1 MGYILPFSFAQDTNI
16 FIMKSFL
23 LFTACLA
30 VASAQYVHYGAGGYT
45 YGAGAYP
52 YVTGAYPYAAG
63 AYPVVTTGATYVP
76 TYTAPVA
83 APVVAAAP
91 AVTATQFH
99 GQDELGNTQYGY
111 SNINSAKHEVGN
123 AHGVQGTYSYV
134 DANGIVQTTNYIADD
149 LGFRVSATN
158 LPVGPG
164 TPKVVATPVVSVAA
178 TTDVVAPATYT
189 VPVAAHTPVT
199 YAAPAPV
206 VAPITYAAAAP
217 IVTHAAPVHHYTLP
231 VAPTFDGKA
240 PEPVQDTPEVAA
252 AKAAHIALVKA
263 NQLPVHT
270 YTLPVAPVHEY
281 ELPVAPVFDGE
292 APEPVQDTP
301 EVAAAK
307 AAHIALVEA
316 NALPKAPEFYD
327 LPVAPVDTPE
337 VAAAKAEHMKAVE
350 AALAGQ
356 TYAPTYT
363 HTAPPAEVKVVEAPA
378 AIAYTAAPIAA
389 PIAPLA
395 ARLPYAGYAGYH
407 YAATPAVT
415 TAAVAP
421 TTVVAS
427 APITTAYAGYGY
439 PAGYGYAAGYG
450 YNAYAA
456 GYVYGGYGYPY
467 GYVGAYPAAYSAYTP
482 YAGYAGYGYAATP
495 VTTAHAVTHKVE

>member
-63 AYPVVTTGATYVP
+63 AYPVVTTGATYAP

-83 APVVAAAP
+83 APAVAAAP

-158 LPVGPG
+158 LPVAPG
-164 TPKVVATPVVSVAA
+164 TPEVVAPVAAPSLTGSFPVAA
-178 TTDVVAPATYT
+178 TTPIVAPATYT

-206 VAPITYAAAAP
+206 VAPVTYAAAAP

-240 PEPVQDTPEVAA
+240 PEPIQDTPEVAA
-252 AKAAHIALVKA
+252 AKAAHIAKVEG
-263 NQLPVHT
+263 NVLPAEHVF
-270 YTLPVAPVHEY
+270 YDLPVAPVY
-281 ELPVAPVFDGE
+281 DGK

-307 AAHIALVEA
+307 AAHIAL
-316 NALPKAPEFYD
+316 
-327 LPVAPVDTPE
+327 
-337 VAAAKAEHMKAVE
+337 
-350 AALAGQ
+350 
-356 TYAPTYT
+356 
-363 HTAPPAEVKVVEAPA
+363 
-378 AIAYTAAPIAA
+378 
-389 PIAPLA
+389 
-395 ARLPYAGYAGYH
+395 
-407 YAATPAVT
+407 
-415 TAAVAP
+415 
-421 TTVVAS
+421 
-427 APITTAYAGYGY
+427 
-439 PAGYGYAAGYG
+439 
-450 YNAYAA
+450 
-456 GYVYGGYGYPY
+456 
-467 GYVGAYPAAYSAYTP
+467 
-482 YAGYAGYGYAATP
+482 
-495 VTTAHAVTHKVE
+495 

>member
-16 FIMKSFL
+16 FRMKSFL

-30 VASAQYVHYGAGGYT
+30 VTSAQYVHYGAGGYT

-63 AYPVVTTGATYVP
+63 AYPVVTTGATYAP
-76 TYTAPVA
+76 TY
-83 APVVAAAP
+83 AAP
-91 AVTATQFH
+91 AVTATQYH

-158 LPVGPG
+158 LPVAPG
-164 TPKVVATPVVSVAA
+164 TPKVVAPTTP
-178 TTDVVAPATYT
+178 VVAPATYT

-206 VAPITYAAAAP
+206 VAPVTYAAAAP

-252 AKAAHIALVKA
+252 AKAAHIALVEA

-281 ELPVAPVFDGE
+281 ELPVAPVFDGV

-307 AAHIALVEA
+307 AAHIAL
-316 NALPKAPEFYD
+316 
-327 LPVAPVDTPE
+327 
-337 VAAAKAEHMKAVE
+337 
-350 AALAGQ
+350 
-356 TYAPTYT
+356 
-363 HTAPPAEVKVVEAPA
+363 
-378 AIAYTAAPIAA
+378 
-389 PIAPLA
+389 
-395 ARLPYAGYAGYH
+395 
-407 YAATPAVT
+407 
-415 TAAVAP
+415 
-421 TTVVAS
+421 
-427 APITTAYAGYGY
+427 
-439 PAGYGYAAGYG
+439 
-450 YNAYAA
+450 
-456 GYVYGGYGYPY
+456 
-467 GYVGAYPAAYSAYTP
+467 
-482 YAGYAGYGYAATP
+482 
-495 VTTAHAVTHKVE
+495 

>member
-23 LFTACLA
+23 LFTASLA

-63 AYPVVTTGATYVP
+63 AYPVVTTGATYAP

-83 APVVAAAP
+83 APTVAAAP
-91 AVTATQFH
+91 AVTATQYH

-158 LPVGPG
+158 LPVAPG
-164 TPKVVATPVVSVAA
+164 TPNA
-178 TTDVVAPATYT
+178 VAPIA
-189 VPVAAHTPVT
+189 VPVAAPPPVT

-206 VAPITYAAAAP
+206 VAPVTYAAAAP

-252 AKAAHIALVKA
+252 AKAAHIALVEA

-292 APEPVQDTP
+292 APEPVEDTP

-307 AAHIALVEA
+307 AAHIAKVEG
-316 NALPKAPEFYD
+316 NVLPAEHVFYD
-327 LPVAPVDTPE
+327 LPVAPVHEYELP
-337 VAAAKAEHMKAVE
+337 VA
-350 AALAGQ
+350 
-356 TYAPTYT
+356 
-363 HTAPPAEVKVVEAPA
+363 
-378 AIAYTAAPIAA
+378 
-389 PIAPLA
+389 
-395 ARLPYAGYAGYH
+395 
-407 YAATPAVT
+407 
-415 TAAVAP
+415 
-421 TTVVAS
+421 
-427 APITTAYAGYGY
+427 
-439 PAGYGYAAGYG
+439 
-450 YNAYAA
+450 
-456 GYVYGGYGYPY
+456 
-467 GYVGAYPAAYSAYTP
+467 
-482 YAGYAGYGYAATP
+482 
-495 VTTAHAVTHKVE
+495 

>member
-16 FIMKSFL
+16 FRMKSFL

-30 VASAQYVHYGAGGYT
+30 VTSAQYVHYGAGGYT

-63 AYPVVTTGATYVP
+63 AYPVVTTGATYAP
-76 TYTAPVA
+76 TYTAA
-83 APVVAAAP
+83 APAVAAAP
-91 AVTATQFH
+91 AIKATQYH

-158 LPVGPG
+158 LPVAPG
-164 TPKVVATPVVSVAA
+164 TPEVVAPAAPVVSVAA
-178 TTDVVAPATYT
+178 TTPVVAPATYT
-189 VPVAAHTPVT
+189 APVASAAHTPVT
-199 YAAPAPV
+199 YAAPAHV
-206 VAPITYAAAAP
+206 VAPVTYAAAAP

-252 AKAAHIALVKA
+252 AKAAHIALVEA

-281 ELPVAPVFDGE
+281 ELPVAPVFDGKAPE
-292 APEPVQDTP
+292 PVQDTPEVAAAKAAHIAKVEGNELPAEHVFYDLPVAPVYDGVAPEPVQDTP

-316 NALPKAPEFYD
+316 
-327 LPVAPVDTPE
+327 
-337 VAAAKAEHMKAVE
+337 
-350 AALAGQ
+350 
-356 TYAPTYT
+356 
-363 HTAPPAEVKVVEAPA
+363 
-378 AIAYTAAPIAA
+378 
-389 PIAPLA
+389 
-395 ARLPYAGYAGYH
+395 
-407 YAATPAVT
+407 
-415 TAAVAP
+415 
-421 TTVVAS
+421 
-427 APITTAYAGYGY
+427 
-439 PAGYGYAAGYG
+439 
-450 YNAYAA
+450 
-456 GYVYGGYGYPY
+456 
-467 GYVGAYPAAYSAYTP
+467 
-482 YAGYAGYGYAATP
+482 
-495 VTTAHAVTHKVE
+495 

>member
-1 MGYILPFSFAQDTNI
+1 MGYILPFSFAQDTNT

-63 AYPVVTTGATYVP
+63 AYPVVTTGATYAP

-83 APVVAAAP
+83 TPTVAAAP
-91 AVTATQFH
+91 AVTATQYH

-158 LPVGPG
+158 LPVAPG
-164 TPKVVATPVVSVAA
+164 
-178 TTDVVAPATYT
+178 TYT

-206 VAPITYAAAAP
+206 VAPVTYAAAAP

-252 AKAAHIALVKA
+252 AKAAHIAKVEG
-263 NQLPVHT
+263 NVLPAEHVF
-270 YTLPVAPVHEY
+270 YDLPVAPVHEY
-281 ELPVAPVFDGE
+281 ELPVAPVYDGK

-316 NALPKAPEFYD
+316 N
-327 LPVAPVDTPE
+327 
-337 VAAAKAEHMKAVE
+337 
-350 AALAGQ
+350 
-356 TYAPTYT
+356 
-363 HTAPPAEVKVVEAPA
+363 
-378 AIAYTAAPIAA
+378 
-389 PIAPLA
+389 
-395 ARLPYAGYAGYH
+395 
-407 YAATPAVT
+407 
-415 TAAVAP
+415 
-421 TTVVAS
+421 
-427 APITTAYAGYGY
+427 
-439 PAGYGYAAGYG
+439 
-450 YNAYAA
+450 
-456 GYVYGGYGYPY
+456 
-467 GYVGAYPAAYSAYTP
+467 
-482 YAGYAGYGYAATP
+482 
-495 VTTAHAVTHKVE
+495 

>member
-1 MGYILPFSFAQDTNI
+1 MGYILPFSFAQDTNT

-30 VASAQYVHYGAGGYT
+30 VASSQYVHYGAGGYT

-63 AYPVVTTGATYVP
+63 AYPVVTTGATYAP

-83 APVVAAAP
+83 APTVAAAP
-91 AVTATQFH
+91 AVTATQYH

-158 LPVGPG
+158 LPVAPG
-164 TPKVVATPVVSVAA
+164 TPEVMAPITAPSLTGSFPVAA
-178 TTDVVAPATYT
+178 TTPVVAPATYT

-199 YAAPAPV
+199 YAA
-206 VAPITYAAAAP
+206 AAP
-217 IVTHAAPVHHYTLP
+217 IVTNAAPVHHYTLP

-252 AKAAHIALVKA
+252 AKAAHIALVEA

-270 YTLPVAPVHEY
+270 YTLPVAPTFDGKAPKPAHIAKVEGNVLPTEHVFY
-281 ELPVAPVFDGE
+281 DLPVAPVYDGK

-327 LPVAPVDTPE
+327 LPVAP
-337 VAAAKAEHMKAVE
+337 
-350 AALAGQ
+350 
-356 TYAPTYT
+356 
-363 HTAPPAEVKVVEAPA
+363 
-378 AIAYTAAPIAA
+378 
-389 PIAPLA
+389 
-395 ARLPYAGYAGYH
+395 
-407 YAATPAVT
+407 
-415 TAAVAP
+415 
-421 TTVVAS
+421 
-427 APITTAYAGYGY
+427 
-439 PAGYGYAAGYG
+439 
-450 YNAYAA
+450 
-456 GYVYGGYGYPY
+456 
-467 GYVGAYPAAYSAYTP
+467 
-482 YAGYAGYGYAATP
+482 
-495 VTTAHAVTHKVE
+495 

>member
-1 MGYILPFSFAQDTNI
+1 MGYILPFSFAQDTNT

-23 LFTACLA
+23 LLTACLA

-52 YVTGAYPYAAG
+52 YVT
-63 AYPVVTTGATYVP
+63 TGATYAP

-83 APVVAAAP
+83 APTVSTAP

-158 LPVGPG
+158 LPVAPG
-164 TPKVVATPVVSVAA
+164 TPGVVPPPAPVAAPVVSVAA
-178 TTDVVAPATYT
+178 TTPVVAPATYT

-206 VAPITYAAAAP
+206 VAPVTYAAAAP

-252 AKAAHIALVKA
+252 AKAAHIALVEA

-281 ELPVAPVFDGE
+281 ELPC
-292 APEPVQDTP
+292 
-301 EVAAAK
+301 
-307 AAHIALVEA
+307 
-316 NALPKAPEFYD
+316 
-327 LPVAPVDTPE
+327 
-337 VAAAKAEHMKAVE
+337 
-350 AALAGQ
+350 
-356 TYAPTYT
+356 
-363 HTAPPAEVKVVEAPA
+363 
-378 AIAYTAAPIAA
+378 
-389 PIAPLA
+389 
-395 ARLPYAGYAGYH
+395 
-407 YAATPAVT
+407 
-415 TAAVAP
+415 
-421 TTVVAS
+421 
-427 APITTAYAGYGY
+427 
-439 PAGYGYAAGYG
+439 
-450 YNAYAA
+450 
-456 GYVYGGYGYPY
+456 
-467 GYVGAYPAAYSAYTP
+467 
-482 YAGYAGYGYAATP
+482 
-495 VTTAHAVTHKVE
+495 

>member
-23 LFTACLA
+23 LFTASLA

-63 AYPVVTTGATYVP
+63 AYPVVTTGATYAP

-83 APVVAAAP
+83 APAVAAAP
-91 AVTATQFH
+91 AVTATQYH

-149 LGFRVSATN
+149 LGFRISATN

-178 TTDVVAPATYT
+178 TTDVVAPTTYT

-217 IVTHAAPVHHYTLP
+217 IVTHASPVHHYTLP

-252 AKAAHIALVKA
+252 AKAAHIALVEA

-270 YTLPVAPVHEY
+270 YTLPE
-281 ELPVAPVFDGE
+281 APVFDGK

-307 AAHIALVEA
+307 AAHI
-316 NALPKAPEFYD
+316 
-327 LPVAPVDTPE
+327 
-337 VAAAKAEHMKAVE
+337 
-350 AALAGQ
+350 
-356 TYAPTYT
+356 
-363 HTAPPAEVKVVEAPA
+363 
-378 AIAYTAAPIAA
+378 
-389 PIAPLA
+389 
-395 ARLPYAGYAGYH
+395 
-407 YAATPAVT
+407 
-415 TAAVAP
+415 
-421 TTVVAS
+421 S
-427 APITTAYAGYGY
+427 
-439 PAGYGYAAGYG
+439 
-450 YNAYAA
+450 
-456 GYVYGGYGYPY
+456 
-467 GYVGAYPAAYSAYTP
+467 
-482 YAGYAGYGYAATP
+482 
-495 VTTAHAVTHKVE
+495 KVEGN

>member
-1 MGYILPFSFAQDTNI
+1 MGSSGIN
-16 FIMKSFL
+16 
-23 LFTACLA
+23 
-30 VASAQYVHYGAGGYT
+30 
-45 YGAGAYP
+45 
-52 YVTGAYPYAAG
+52 
-63 AYPVVTTGATYVP
+63 ATYAP

-83 APVVAAAP
+83 APAVAAAP

-158 LPVGPG
+158 LPVAPG

-206 VAPITYAAAAP
+206 
-217 IVTHAAPVHHYTLP
+217 
-231 VAPTFDGKA
+231 APTFDGKA

-252 AKAAHIALVKA
+252 AKAAHIALVEA

-292 APEPVQDTP
+292 APEPVEDTPEVAAAKAAHIAKVEGNVLPAEHVFYDLPVAPVYDGKAPEPVQDTP

-327 LPVAPVDTPE
+327 LPVAP
-337 VAAAKAEHMKAVE
+337 
-350 AALAGQ
+350 
-356 TYAPTYT
+356 
-363 HTAPPAEVKVVEAPA
+363 
-378 AIAYTAAPIAA
+378 
-389 PIAPLA
+389 
-395 ARLPYAGYAGYH
+395 
-407 YAATPAVT
+407 
-415 TAAVAP
+415 
-421 TTVVAS
+421 
-427 APITTAYAGYGY
+427 
-439 PAGYGYAAGYG
+439 
-450 YNAYAA
+450 
-456 GYVYGGYGYPY
+456 
-467 GYVGAYPAAYSAYTP
+467 
-482 YAGYAGYGYAATP
+482 
-495 VTTAHAVTHKVE
+495 

>member
-1 MGYILPFSFAQDTNI
+1 MGSSGIN
-16 FIMKSFL
+16 
-23 LFTACLA
+23 
-30 VASAQYVHYGAGGYT
+30 
-45 YGAGAYP
+45 
-52 YVTGAYPYAAG
+52 
-63 AYPVVTTGATYVP
+63 ATYAP
-76 TYTAPVA
+76 TYTAAVA
-83 APVVAAAP
+83 APTVAAAP
-91 AVTATQFH
+91 AVTATQYH

-158 LPVGPG
+158 LPVAPG
-164 TPKVVATPVVSVAA
+164 TPKVVAPVAAPVVSVTP
-178 TTDVVAPATYT
+178 TTPVVAPATYT

-252 AKAAHIALVKA
+252 AKAAHIALVEA

-292 APEPVQDTP
+292 APEPVEDTPEVAAAKAAHIAKVEGNVLPAEHVFYDLPVAPVHEYELPVAPVYDGKAPEPVQDTP

-327 LPVAPVDTPE
+327 PPVAPVDTPE

-350 AALAGQ
+350 AALAGK

-378 AIAYTAAPIAA
+378 AIAYAAAPF
-389 PIAPLA
+389 A

-415 TAAVAP
+415 TATVAP

-427 APITTAYAGYGY
+427 APVTTAYTGYGY

-456 GYVYGGYGYPY
+456 GY
-467 GYVGAYPAAYSAYTP
+467 
-482 YAGYAGYGYAATP
+482 GYAGY
-495 VTTAHAVTHKVE
+495 

>member
-1 MGYILPFSFAQDTNI
+1 MGYILPFSFAQDTNT

-23 LFTACLA
+23 LLTACLA

-52 YVTGAYPYAAG
+52 YVTGPYPYAAG
-63 AYPVVTTGATYVP
+63 AYPVVTTGATYAP

-83 APVVAAAP
+83 APTVAAAP

-158 LPVGPG
+158 LPVAPG
-164 TPKVVATPVVSVAA
+164 TPGVVPPPAPVAAPVVSVAA
-178 TTDVVAPATYT
+178 TT
-189 VPVAAHTPVT
+189 
-199 YAAPAPV
+199 PV

-252 AKAAHIALVKA
+252 AKAAHIALVEA

-281 ELPVAPVFDGE
+281 ELPC
-292 APEPVQDTP
+292 
-301 EVAAAK
+301 
-307 AAHIALVEA
+307 
-316 NALPKAPEFYD
+316 
-327 LPVAPVDTPE
+327 
-337 VAAAKAEHMKAVE
+337 
-350 AALAGQ
+350 
-356 TYAPTYT
+356 
-363 HTAPPAEVKVVEAPA
+363 
-378 AIAYTAAPIAA
+378 
-389 PIAPLA
+389 
-395 ARLPYAGYAGYH
+395 
-407 YAATPAVT
+407 
-415 TAAVAP
+415 
-421 TTVVAS
+421 
-427 APITTAYAGYGY
+427 
-439 PAGYGYAAGYG
+439 
-450 YNAYAA
+450 
-456 GYVYGGYGYPY
+456 
-467 GYVGAYPAAYSAYTP
+467 
-482 YAGYAGYGYAATP
+482 
-495 VTTAHAVTHKVE
+495 

>member
-1 MGYILPFSFAQDTNI
+1 MGYILPFSFAQDTNT

-23 LFTACLA
+23 LFTASLA

-63 AYPVVTTGATYVP
+63 AYPVVTTGATYAP
-76 TYTAPVA
+76 TYNAPVA
-83 APVVAAAP
+83 SP
-91 AVTATQFH
+91 AVTATQYH

-158 LPVGPG
+158 LPVAPG
-164 TPKVVATPVVSVAA
+164 TPKVVAPPVVSVAA

-189 VPVAAHTPVT
+189 VPVAAHT
-199 YAAPAPV
+199 
-206 VAPITYAAAAP
+206 PITYAAAAP

-252 AKAAHIALVKA
+252 AKAAHIALVEA

-281 ELPVAPVFDGE
+281 ELPVAPVFDGKAPE
-292 APEPVQDTP
+292 PVEDTPEVAAAKAAHIAKVEGNVLPAEHVFYDLPVAPVYDGKAPEPVQDTP

-363 HTAPPAEVKVVEAPA
+363 HTAPPAEV
-378 AIAYTAAPIAA
+378 
-389 PIAPLA
+389 
-395 ARLPYAGYAGYH
+395 
-407 YAATPAVT
+407 
-415 TAAVAP
+415 
-421 TTVVAS
+421 
-427 APITTAYAGYGY
+427 
-439 PAGYGYAAGYG
+439 
-450 YNAYAA
+450 
-456 GYVYGGYGYPY
+456 
-467 GYVGAYPAAYSAYTP
+467 
-482 YAGYAGYGYAATP
+482 
-495 VTTAHAVTHKVE
+495 

>member
-63 AYPVVTTGATYVP
+63 AYPVVTTGATYAP

-83 APVVAAAP
+83 APAVAAAP

-158 LPVGPG
+158 LPVAPG
-164 TPKVVATPVVSVAA
+164 TPNAVAPVAAPVVSVAA
-178 TTDVVAPATYT
+178 TAPVVAPATYT

-206 VAPITYAAAAP
+206 VAPVTYAAAAP
-217 IVTHAAPVHHYTLP
+217 LVTHAAPVHHYTLP

-240 PEPVQDTPEVAA
+240 PEPIQDTPEVAT
-252 AKAAHIALVKA
+252 AKAAHIALVEA

-307 AAHIALVEA
+307 AAHIAKVEG
-316 NALPKAPEFYD
+316 NVLPAAHVFYD
-327 LPVAPVDTPE
+327 LPVAPVHEYELPEPVQDTPE
-337 VAAAKAEHMKAVE
+337 VAAAKAAHIALVE
-350 AALAGQ
+350 ANAL
-356 TYAPTYT
+356 P
-363 HTAPPAEVKVVEAPA
+363 K
-378 AIAYTAAPIAA
+378 
-389 PIAPLA
+389 
-395 ARLPYAGYAGYH
+395 
-407 YAATPAVT
+407 
-415 TAAVAP
+415 
-421 TTVVAS
+421 
-427 APITTAYAGYGY
+427 
-439 PAGYGYAAGYG
+439 
-450 YNAYAA
+450 
-456 GYVYGGYGYPY
+456 
-467 GYVGAYPAAYSAYTP
+467 
-482 YAGYAGYGYAATP
+482 
-495 VTTAHAVTHKVE
+495 

>member
-1 MGYILPFSFAQDTNI
+1 MGSSGIN
-16 FIMKSFL
+16 
-23 LFTACLA
+23 
-30 VASAQYVHYGAGGYT
+30 
-45 YGAGAYP
+45 
-52 YVTGAYPYAAG
+52 
-63 AYPVVTTGATYVP
+63 ATYAP
-76 TYTAPVA
+76 TYTAAVA
-83 APVVAAAP
+83 APAVAAAP

-158 LPVGPG
+158 LPVAPG
-164 TPKVVATPVVSVAA
+164 TPEVVAPIAAPVVSVPH
-178 TTDVVAPATYT
+178 TTPVVAPATYT

-199 YAAPAPV
+199 YAAPTPV
-206 VAPITYAAAAP
+206 VAPVTYAAAAP

-252 AKAAHIALVKA
+252 AKAAHIAKVEG
-263 NQLPVHT
+263 NVLPAEHVF
-270 YTLPVAPVHEY
+270 YDLPVAPVHEY
-281 ELPVAPVFDGE
+281 ELPVAPVYDGK

-301 EVAAAK
+301 EVAAVK

-327 LPVAPVDTPE
+327 LPVAPQDTAE

-378 AIAYTAAPIAA
+378 AITYTA
-389 PIAPLA
+389 
-395 ARLPYAGYAGYH
+395 
-407 YAATPAVT
+407 TPVT
-415 TAAVAP
+415 A
-421 TTVVAS
+421 
-427 APITTAYAGYGY
+427 AYAGYG
-439 PAGYGYAAGYG
+439 
-450 YNAYAA
+450 
-456 GYVYGGYGYPY
+456 
-467 GYVGAYPAAYSAYTP
+467 
-482 YAGYAGYGYAATP
+482 
-495 VTTAHAVTHKVE
+495 

>member
-1 MGYILPFSFAQDTNI
+1 MGSSGIN
-16 FIMKSFL
+16 
-23 LFTACLA
+23 
-30 VASAQYVHYGAGGYT
+30 
-45 YGAGAYP
+45 
-52 YVTGAYPYAAG
+52 
-63 AYPVVTTGATYVP
+63 ATYAP

-83 APVVAAAP
+83 APAVAAAP

-158 LPVGPG
+158 LPVAPG
-164 TPKVVATPVVSVAA
+164 TPEVVAPVAAPVVSVAP
-178 TTDVVAPATYT
+178 TTPVVAPATYT

-206 VAPITYAAAAP
+206 VAPVTYAAAAP
-217 IVTHAAPVHHYTLP
+217 IVTHAAPVYHYTLP

-240 PEPVQDTPEVAA
+240 PEQVQDTPEVAA
-252 AKAAHIALVKA
+252 AKAAHIALVEA

-281 ELPVAPVFDGE
+281 ELPVAPVFDGKAPE
-292 APEPVQDTP
+292 PVEDTPEVAAAKAAHIAKVEGNVLPAEHVFYDLPVAPVYDGKAPEPVQDTP

-327 LPVAPVDTPE
+327 LPVAP
-337 VAAAKAEHMKAVE
+337 
-350 AALAGQ
+350 
-356 TYAPTYT
+356 
-363 HTAPPAEVKVVEAPA
+363 
-378 AIAYTAAPIAA
+378 
-389 PIAPLA
+389 
-395 ARLPYAGYAGYH
+395 
-407 YAATPAVT
+407 
-415 TAAVAP
+415 
-421 TTVVAS
+421 
-427 APITTAYAGYGY
+427 
-439 PAGYGYAAGYG
+439 
-450 YNAYAA
+450 
-456 GYVYGGYGYPY
+456 
-467 GYVGAYPAAYSAYTP
+467 
-482 YAGYAGYGYAATP
+482 
-495 VTTAHAVTHKVE
+495 

>member
-1 MGYILPFSFAQDTNI
+1 MGYILPFSFAQDTNT

-30 VASAQYVHYGAGGYT
+30 VASSQYVHYGAGGYT

-63 AYPVVTTGATYVP
+63 AYPVVTTGATYAP

-83 APVVAAAP
+83 APAVAAAP
-91 AVTATQFH
+91 AVTATQYH

-111 SNINSAKHEVGN
+111 SNINSAKHEIGN

-158 LPVGPG
+158 LPVAPG
-164 TPKVVATPVVSVAA
+164 TPKVVAPVAAPVVSVAP
-178 TTDVVAPATYT
+178 TT
-189 VPVAAHTPVT
+189 
-199 YAAPAPV
+199 PV
-206 VAPITYAAAAP
+206 VAPVTYAAAAP
-217 IVTHAAPVHHYTLP
+217 IVTHTAPVHHYTLP

-252 AKAAHIALVKA
+252 AKAAHIALVEA

-292 APEPVQDTP
+292 APEPVEDTP

-307 AAHIALVEA
+307 AAHIAKVEG
-316 NALPKAPEFYD
+316 NVLPAEHVFYD
-327 LPVAPVDTPE
+327 LPVAPVHE
-337 VAAAKAEHMKAVE
+337 YE
-350 AALAGQ
+350 
-356 TYAPTYT
+356 
-363 HTAPPAEVKVVEAPA
+363 
-378 AIAYTAAPIAA
+378 
-389 PIAPLA
+389 
-395 ARLPYAGYAGYH
+395 LP
-407 YAATPAVT
+407 
-415 TAAVAP
+415 VAP
-421 TTVVAS
+421 
-427 APITTAYAGYGY
+427 
-439 PAGYGYAAGYG
+439 
-450 YNAYAA
+450 
-456 GYVYGGYGYPY
+456 VYDGK
-467 GYVGAYPAAYSAYTP
+467 A
-482 YAGYAGYGYAATP
+482 
-495 VTTAHAVTHKVE
+495 

>member
-1 MGYILPFSFAQDTNI
+1 MGSSGIN
-16 FIMKSFL
+16 
-23 LFTACLA
+23 
-30 VASAQYVHYGAGGYT
+30 
-45 YGAGAYP
+45 
-52 YVTGAYPYAAG
+52 
-63 AYPVVTTGATYVP
+63 ATYAP
-76 TYTAPVA
+76 TYTAAVA
-83 APVVAAAP
+83 APTVAAAP

-158 LPVGPG
+158 LPVAPG

-206 VAPITYAAAAP
+206 VAPVTYAAAAP

-240 PEPVQDTPEVAA
+240 PEPIQDTPEVAA
-252 AKAAHIALVKA
+252 AKAAHIALVEA

-270 YTLPVAPVHEY
+270 YTLPE
-281 ELPVAPVFDGE
+281 APVFDGK

-307 AAHIALVEA
+307 AAHIA
-316 NALPKAPEFYD
+316 
-327 LPVAPVDTPE
+327 
-337 VAAAKAEHMKAVE
+337 
-350 AALAGQ
+350 
-356 TYAPTYT
+356 
-363 HTAPPAEVKVVEAPA
+363 
-378 AIAYTAAPIAA
+378 
-389 PIAPLA
+389 
-395 ARLPYAGYAGYH
+395 
-407 YAATPAVT
+407 
-415 TAAVAP
+415 
-421 TTVVAS
+421 
-427 APITTAYAGYGY
+427 
-439 PAGYGYAAGYG
+439 
-450 YNAYAA
+450 
-456 GYVYGGYGYPY
+456 
-467 GYVGAYPAAYSAYTP
+467 
-482 YAGYAGYGYAATP
+482 
-495 VTTAHAVTHKVE
+495 KVEGN

>member
-16 FIMKSFL
+16 FTMKSFL

-63 AYPVVTTGATYVP
+63 AYPVVTTGATYAP

-83 APVVAAAP
+83 APAVAAAP

-158 LPVGPG
+158 LPVAPG
-164 TPKVVATPVVSVAA
+164 TPK
-178 TTDVVAPATYT
+178 
-189 VPVAAHTPVT
+189 
-199 YAAPAPV
+199 V

-240 PEPVQDTPEVAA
+240 PEPIQDTPEVAA
-252 AKAAHIALVKA
+252 
-263 NQLPVHT
+263 
-270 YTLPVAPVHEY
+270 
-281 ELPVAPVFDGE
+281 
-292 APEPVQDTP
+292 
-301 EVAAAK
+301 
-307 AAHIALVEA
+307 
-316 NALPKAPEFYD
+316 
-327 LPVAPVDTPE
+327 
-337 VAAAKAEHMKAVE
+337 
-350 AALAGQ
+350 
-356 TYAPTYT
+356 
-363 HTAPPAEVKVVEAPA
+363 
-378 AIAYTAAPIAA
+378 
-389 PIAPLA
+389 
-395 ARLPYAGYAGYH
+395 
-407 YAATPAVT
+407 
-415 TAAVAP
+415 
-421 TTVVAS
+421 
-427 APITTAYAGYGY
+427 
-439 PAGYGYAAGYG
+439 
-450 YNAYAA
+450 
-456 GYVYGGYGYPY
+456 
-467 GYVGAYPAAYSAYTP
+467 
-482 YAGYAGYGYAATP
+482 
-495 VTTAHAVTHKVE
+495 